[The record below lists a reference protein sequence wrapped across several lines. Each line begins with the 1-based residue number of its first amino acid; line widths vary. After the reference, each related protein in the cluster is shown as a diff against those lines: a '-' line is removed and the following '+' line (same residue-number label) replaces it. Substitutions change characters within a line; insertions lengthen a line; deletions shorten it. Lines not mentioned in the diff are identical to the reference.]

1 MAATV
6 APEHKLKP
14 QPKKARRDRDR
25 TEECKNAKEKRAKIK
40 LEAQQQHE
48 ELQRVHAELAG
59 LKEEYK
65 TAIQMLRDERSERK
79 RLDEEVAHE
88 RRLRLMAEAARDRAL
103 GRV

>member
-1 MAATV
+1 MCVCVCVCVCVCACGWV
-6 APEHKLKP
+6 GGGG
-14 QPKKARRDRDR
+14 R
-25 TEECKNAKEKRAKIK
+25 TREEPGKNHPTES
-40 LEAQQQHE
+40 Q
-48 ELQRVHAELAG
+48 ELQRVRAELAG